1 MEQPSTVGWKSS
13 GSTVEN
19 GHQQQQNGDRVVPS
33 AWNKKNSLW
42 NGKQNNNNNSMN
54 HRRRDSYPS
63 QPEYI
68 PVNEDP
74 VSRHNLMNNQ
84 HQNGHHEPMDYV
96 QQHAQ
101 SNHNIRRHLQM
112 PNNFPEAPWRRN
124 TPYSPHVLGLHEEI
138 VDFYKYMK
146 PIPEEEFM
154 RDRVVKR
161 IEAVVSRLWPESKV
175 EIFGSFATKLYLP
188 TSDIDMMIMGKWEAS
203 PLHTLKDAL
212 VRADIA
218 DEEEIKVLD
227 KASVPIVKVIDKESS
242 VRVDISFNTSNGVNS
257 ANLIKEFMKEYPS
270 LPKLVLVLKQFLYQ
284 RALNEVFTGGIS
296 SYSLILMVI
305 SFLQLH
311 PRETARSERA
321 NLGVLLLEFFE
332 LYGLNF
338 NYYKVGIRIKDGGS
352 YVPKTMIQEQMDT
365 GYRPS
370 ILCIEDPLNPKNDI
384 GKSSYGALNVRKSF
398 DYAYL
403 LLSQAC
409 APHLSFNVNNDDS
422 SILVKIVQVPH
433 DVVFRREQIKAQF
446 GPLMRSTSPRN
457 NHS

>member
-1 MEQPSTVGWKSS
+1 MMEP
-13 GSTVEN
+13 TVEWSSSPTGN
-19 GHQQQQNGDRVVPS
+19 SAQG
-33 AWNKKNSLW
+33 AWNKNKQSNGLW
-42 NGKQNNNNNSMN
+42 NGNNNHINSHNNEN
-54 HRRRDSYPS
+54 NLRRRDSHP

-68 PVNEDP
+68 PVMDDI
-74 VSRHNLMNNQ
+74 RHLNQ
-84 HQNGHHEPMDYV
+84 QNHRSQQNGHHVEGINQLR
-96 QQHAQ
+96 QQQ
-101 SNHNIRRHLQM
+101 QPYYRRQQPNHFTISDT
-112 PNNFPEAPWRRN
+112 PWRRGRHLY
-124 TPYSPHVLGLHEEI
+124 PPHVIGLHEEI
-138 VDFYKYMK
+138 LDFYEYMK

-188 TSDIDMMIMGKWEAS
+188 TSDIDMMIMGKWEVS
-203 PLHTLKDAL
+203 PLHTLKNEL
-212 VRADIA
+212 IESGIA
-218 DEEEIKVLD
+218 DEDNIKVLD
-227 KASVPIVKVIDKESS
+227 KASVPIVKVVDKETS

-257 ANLIKEFMKEYPS
+257 ANLIKEFMKKYPS

-311 PRETARSERA
+311 PRENARSEKA

-332 LYGLNF
+332 LYGLHF

-352 YVPKTMIQEQMDT
+352 YVPKTEIQEQMES

-384 GKSSYGALNVRKSF
+384 GKSSYGALNVRKAF

-403 LLSQAC
+403 VLSQVC
-409 APHLSFNVNNDDS
+409 SPGHSSGSDCES
-422 SILVKIVQVPH
+422 SILVRIVRVPP
-433 DVVFRREQIKAQF
+433 DVVLRRREIKAQF
-446 GPLMRSTSPRN
+446 GPLLGSNSSRSIHHQS
-457 NHS
+457 S